1 MITVLNAASDKMVLA
16 LISAFLL
23 TGVIADD
30 YSPTEVKFDIYDYKI
45 EKIDTKM
52 SEVLSNPTDE
62 NINTVYYDL
71 IEEMQWSH
79 RHVSDR
85 SLEYEAYLESC
96 NDILINLSKEKDIIE
111 SHESNEH
118 QINIDA
124 PFIFVSGFPT
134 IQA

>member
-30 YSPTEVKFDIYDYKI
+30 SSPTEAKFDIYDYKVGQ
-45 EKIDTKM
+45 IDIKM
-52 SEVLSNPTDE
+52 SEVLANPTNE
-62 NINTVYYDL
+62 NINKVYYDL

-79 RHVSDR
+79 RHVSER

-96 NDILINLSKEKDIIE
+96 NDVLINLSKEKDVIE

-118 QINIDA
+118 RINIDA
-124 PFIFVSGFPT
+124 PFIFVSGLPT